1 MNLKQNFNKQY
12 KHKKKTE
19 GKIELSKQQN
29 IKLSNHHQQQHKN
42 ISDTK
47 QQKIY
52 LNIYLN
58 ETATKQIQKNK
69 TKQMKAPLKSFK
81 SFANKKHCNF

>member
-12 KHKKKTE
+12 KHKKTE

-47 QQKIY
+47 QQNIN

-58 ETATKQIQKNK
+58 ETATKQIQK
-69 TKQMKAPLKSFK
+69 TKQMKLSSFK
-81 SFANKKHCNF
+81 EL